1 MRCCWKKNKC
11 FIVAECVENKKT
23 RGIKLTEDS
32 RNAILNLYKSIFH
45 I

>member
-1 MRCCWKKNKC
+1 MLKY
-11 FIVAECVENKKT
+11 VENKET
-23 RGIKLTEDS
+23 YDIKLTEDS